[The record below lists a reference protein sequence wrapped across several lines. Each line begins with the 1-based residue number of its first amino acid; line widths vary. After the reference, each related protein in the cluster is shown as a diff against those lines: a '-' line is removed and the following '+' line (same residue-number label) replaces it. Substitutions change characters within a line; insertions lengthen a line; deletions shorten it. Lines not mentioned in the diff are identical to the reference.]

1 MNDKKLVKS
10 PTDRM
15 ICGVCGGIAEYIGID
30 PTVVRILWVIFSLM
44 GSDHH
49 PGSVKQLIFRAFRG
63 NIFNKGGGFDQFLSA
78 CTFLTFSEDRYVCIY
93 NHCIINYGGV
103 YETEKDHGGDSDI
116 GDDVRPY
123 RMRQCHRRR

>member
-44 GSDHH
+44 G
-49 PGSVKQLIFRAFRG
+49 GSGLLA
-63 NIFNKGGGFDQFLSA
+63 
-78 CTFLTFSEDRYVCIY
+78 Y
-93 NHCIINYGGV
+93 IITAIIIP
-103 YETEKDHGGDSDI
+103 EA
-116 GDDVRPY
+116 
-123 RMRQCHRRR
+123 